1 MLHPR
6 DGDPAGPPAGIL
18 RSELTARFE
27 REALPLLDRLSRG
40 ALRLTSNR
48 QDAEDLVQETMLL
61 AYRGFHTFEEG
72 TNLNAWMFRIMHNAR
87 ITRLRKMQRRPFEV
101 LVDDFAAQTLT
112 DLLPYLRRGLRSA
125 EASALELFPDD
136 EIRNA
141 LMQLR
146 AEYRWTIY
154 LADVEGLSYKE
165 IADGTGVAMGTVMSR
180 VHRGRQR
187 LRAVLDS
194 TARRRRLI
202 RDLGSDAG
210 HRACG

>member
-1 MLHPR
+1 MLQPCE
-6 DGDPAGPPAGIL
+6 GDPAGPPAGIL
-18 RSELTARFE
+18 RSELAARFE
-27 REALPLLDRLSRG
+27 REVLPLLDRLFRG
-40 ALRLTSNR
+40 AQRLTSNR
-48 QDAEDLVQETMLL
+48 QDAEDLLQETMLL
-61 AYRGFHTFEEG
+61 AYRGFHTFEVG

-87 ITRLRKMQRRPFEV
+87 ITRHRKMQRRPSEV
-101 LVDDFAAQTLT
+101 LVEDFAAQTLT
-112 DLLPYLRRGLRSA
+112 ELLPYLRRGLRSA

-146 AEYRWTIY
+146 DEYRWTIY

-165 IADGTGVAMGTVMSR
+165 IADVTGVATGTVMSR

-187 LRAVLDS
+187 LRAVLGS

-202 RDLGSDAG
+202 RDLGSDDR